1 MERKIILSRK
11 NLFLAALLSLISL
24 ALYIRTLV
32 PNLLTADAAEFQ
44 TLSYTL
50 GMTHPSGYTTYVFLG
65 KLFTLIPVSNIAFRV
80 NLMSAF
86 FGAFA
91 VGQVYLIIHKLGGWK
106 IAAIAGA
113 VGLMLNPLFWR
124 RTIFAE
130 TYAPAASMIASVF
143 LLLLLWDESKNAWYL
158 FIAGLVGGLS
168 VGIHST
174 VVMTASAVLI
184 YMIFKARRK
193 RDWISAATGATLGLL
208 LFFLAFL
215 YLDQH
220 NPPSSIYNTTYITN
234 LSNRGLTPEEFDTPI
249 ERLLAI
255 FPAQSF
261 WVYYFSAEPDVIRE
275 RLGEYLNFYPRW
287 EFALILFGGIS
298 LFFRKKLLPAGIYL
312 LIAFALVWGFAVT
325 VSFGV
330 YQEFYCPV
338 AVLIHIWL
346 GVGISA
352 ILSGAARLVKRVDAE
367 KLNVIA
373 QNSDARVFESNLDG
387 DNLRVKRI
395 AYCVKNI
402 TKYVLRNISS
412 RSKADGT
419 HHQPFKQLQ
428 LNLMPHILGVAFVAA
443 LLIYAKADIS
453 LAIQDRTTTFIREES
468 IYPYFKPDR
477 YIRFSY
483 HLLNK
488 VEDDAIV
495 FEIWD
500 RLYTHVYTAHILQG
514 RTGIA
519 FHEVFP
525 TLGQSA
531 LDYIEANI
539 DNRPIYFATLH
550 PEISDYY
557 DLKQVGDSLY
567 RLSRRD

>member
-1 MERKIILSRK
+1 MKRKTIISGKDLLLAIL
-11 NLFLAALLSLISL
+11 LFLLSF

-50 GMTHPSGYTTYVFLG
+50 GMTHPSGYTTFVFLG
-65 KLFTLIPVSNIAFRV
+65 KAFTLIPISNIAYRV

-91 VGQVYLIIHKLGGWK
+91 VGQVYIIIRKLGGWK

-113 VGLMLNPLFWR
+113 VGLMVNPLFWR

-143 LLLLLWDESKNAWYL
+143 LLLLLWDESKDARFL
-158 FIAGLVGGLS
+158 FFAGLLGGLS

-174 VVMTASAVLI
+174 VVMTASAVLV
-184 YMIFKARRK
+184 YMLFKARRK

-208 LFFLAFL
+208 LFLLAFF

-234 LSNRGLTPEEFDTPI
+234 LSTRGLTPEDFDTPI
-249 ERLLAI
+249 KRLLAI

-261 WVYYFSAEPDVIRE
+261 WTYYFSASPEVIRE
-275 RLGEYLNFYPRW
+275 RLSEYVNFYPRW
-287 EFALILFGGIS
+287 AFALILVGVIT
-298 LFFRKKLLPAGIYL
+298 LFFQKDGKSGRFVPEALYL
-312 LIAFALVWGFAVT
+312 LIAFILVWGFAIT

-338 AVLIHIWL
+338 AVLVYIWF
-346 GVGISA
+346 GVGVSA
-352 ILSGAARLVKRVDAE
+352 ILSGVVRLFKRVD
-367 KLNVIA
+367 VVG
-373 QNSDARVFESNLDG
+373 Q
-387 DNLRVKRI
+387 
-395 AYCVKNI
+395 KNAHLAATLLGFAVVAGI
-402 TKYVLRNISS
+402 FVQ
-412 RSKADGT
+412 SKADIT
-419 HHQPFKQLQ
+419 
-428 LNLMPHILGVAFVAA
+428 
-443 LLIYAKADIS
+443 
-453 LAIQDRTTTFIREES
+453 LAIQEKTTTFIQEEH
-468 IYPYFKPDR
+468 IHAFTPTR
-477 YIRFSY
+477 YVRLSTR
-483 HLLNK
+483 LLNK

-514 RTGIA
+514 RTGID

-525 TLGQSA
+525 TLGQTT

-539 DNRPIYFATLH
+539 DERPIYFATKH
-550 PEISDYY
+550 PQITDYY
-557 DLKQVGDSLY
+557 DLEERGDELY
-567 RLSRRD
+567 RLSRK

>member
-1 MERKIILSRK
+1 MKRKIIISRK
-11 NLFLAALLSLISL
+11 DLLLAVLLFLLSF

-50 GMTHPSGYTTYVFLG
+50 GMTHPSGYTTFVFLG
-65 KLFTLIPVSNIAFRV
+65 KAFTLIPISNIAYRV

-91 VGQVYLIIHKLGGWK
+91 VGQVYIIIRKLGGWK
-106 IAAIAGA
+106 IASVAGA
-113 VGLMLNPLFWR
+113 VGLMVNPLFWR

-143 LLLLLWDESKNAWYL
+143 LLLLLWDERKNVRFL
-158 FIAGLVGGLS
+158 FFAGLLGGLS

-174 VVMTASAVLI
+174 VVMTASAVII

-208 LFFLAFL
+208 LFLLAFF

-234 LSNRGLTPEEFDTPI
+234 LSTRGLTPEDFDTPI
-249 ERLLAI
+249 ERLLVI

-261 WVYYFSAEPDVIRE
+261 WTYYFSASPEVIRE
-275 RLGEYLNFYPRW
+275 RLSEYVNFYPRW
-287 EFALILFGGIS
+287 ASSLILVGAIA
-298 LFFRKKLLPAGIYL
+298 LFFKKDEKAGRSQRPVSFVPEALYL
-312 LIAFALVWGFAVT
+312 LIAFILVWGFAIT

-338 AVLIHIWL
+338 AVLVHIWL
-346 GVGISA
+346 GVGVSA
-352 ILSGAARLVKRVDAE
+352 ILSGVVRLFKRVDAVE
-367 KLNVIA
+367 QKY
-373 QNSDARVFESNLDG
+373 
-387 DNLRVKRI
+387 
-395 AYCVKNI
+395 AYL
-402 TKYVLRNISS
+402 TATL
-412 RSKADGT
+412 
-419 HHQPFKQLQ
+419 
-428 LNLMPHILGVAFVAA
+428 LGVAVVAG
-443 LLIYAKADIS
+443 LLIQAKADIT
-453 LAIQDRTTTFIREES
+453 LAIQERTTTFIQEEH
-468 IYPYFKPDR
+468 IHAFTPTR
-477 YIRFSY
+477 YVRLSTR
-483 HLLNK
+483 LLNK
-488 VEDDAIV
+488 VEDDAII

-514 RTGIA
+514 RTGID

-525 TLGQSA
+525 TLGQTT

-539 DNRPIYFATLH
+539 DERPIYFATNH
-550 PEISDYY
+550 PQITDYY
-557 DLKQVGDSLY
+557 DLEEVGDELY
-567 RLSRRD
+567 RLSRKD

>member
-1 MERKIILSRK
+1 MERKTIISR
-11 NLFLAALLSLISL
+11 NDLLLAAFLSLL
-24 ALYIRTLV
+24 GFALYIRTLV

-65 KLFTLIPVSNIAFRV
+65 KLFTLIPISNIAFRV

-91 VGQVYLIIHKLGGWK
+91 VGQVYMIIRKLGGWK
-106 IAAIAGA
+106 IAAVAGA
-113 VGLMLNPLFWR
+113 IALTVNPLFWR

-143 LLLLLWDESKNAWYL
+143 LLILIWDETKSARYL
-158 FIAGLVGGLS
+158 FLAGLLGGLS

-184 YMIFKARRK
+184 YMICKARRK
-193 RDWISAATGATLGLL
+193 RDWIGAVAGATLGLL

-215 YLDQH
+215 YLDQN

-234 LSNRGLTPEEFDTPI
+234 LSNRGLTPAEFDTPVA
-249 ERLLAI
+249 RLLAI
-255 FPAQSF
+255 FPAKSF
-261 WVYYFSAEPDVIRE
+261 WVYYFSATPEVIRE
-275 RLGEYLNFYPRW
+275 RLSEYVDFYPRW
-287 EFALILFGGIS
+287 EFLLILLGGIS
-298 LFFRKKLLPAGIYL
+298 LFFRKKTFQAGIYL

-352 ILSGAARLVKRVDAE
+352 ILSGVARLVKRVNVD
-367 KLNVIA
+367 KL
-373 QNSDARVFESNLDG
+373 
-387 DNLRVKRI
+387 
-395 AYCVKNI
+395 
-402 TKYVLRNISS
+402 KYV
-412 RSKADGT
+412 
-419 HHQPFKQLQ
+419 
-428 LNLMPHILGVAFVAA
+428 NLTPSLLGVALVSA
-443 LLIYAKADIS
+443 LLLHASADIR
-453 LAIQDRTTTFIREES
+453 LAIQDRTTTFIRDEQ

-477 YIRFSY
+477 YVRLSN

-495 FEIWD
+495 FAVWD
-500 RLYTHVYTAHILQG
+500 RLYTHVYTAHILEG

-525 TLGQSA
+525 TLGQST

-539 DNRPIYFATLH
+539 DQRPIYFATLH
-550 PEISDYY
+550 PEISTYY

-567 RLSRRD
+567 RLSRKD